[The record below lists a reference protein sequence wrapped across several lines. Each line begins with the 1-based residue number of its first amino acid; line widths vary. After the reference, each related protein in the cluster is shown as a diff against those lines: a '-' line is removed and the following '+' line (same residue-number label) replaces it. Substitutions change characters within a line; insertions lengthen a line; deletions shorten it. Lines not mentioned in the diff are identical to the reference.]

1 MKILVAHNRY
11 LYRGGEDTV
20 VDAEVNLLRQR
31 GHQVWVYSRDNTEI
45 QYLTSIKAAKTTFW
59 SRQTVQELQKI
70 NQQFSPDLI
79 HAHNT
84 FPLISPSLY
93 GVAQKLRIGIPKYIL
108 LIKFI
113 LKERNFF
120 KLDIFHRLLL
130 LFLNKLNFRN
140 LFKNNAVFLKDRF
153 SLIEKF

>member
-93 GVAQKLRIGIPKYIL
+93 WAAARARIPVVQTLHNFRLMCLNALFLRDEKVCEDCMGQVPWRGVARACYRGSRVASAALA
-108 LIKFI
+108 
-113 LKERNFF
+113 
-120 KLDIFHRLLL
+120 
-130 LFLNKLNFRN
+130 
-140 LFKNNAVFLKDRF
+140 AVT
-153 SLIEKF
+153 